1 MKPVEPVFAAGTGRR
16 RPLVTLTPLV
26 DVVFIL
32 LVFFMLATSFADER
46 RFVLTAA
53 TASPGAAPAAR
64 DVSHVLVGSADVRL
78 GGQLL
83 PLDDLVAEVALRA
96 AIPTHRVLVQPT
108 ADASLQV
115 LVDVLAALR
124 RAGVQRIDVASR

>member
-1 MKPVEPVFAAGTGRR
+1 M
-16 RPLVTLTPLV
+16 TLTPLV

-32 LVFFMLATSFADER
+32 LVFFMLATSFAHER
-46 RFVLTAA
+46 RLVLTAA
-53 TASPGAAPAAR
+53 TAPPGAAAAVR
-64 DVSHVLVGSADVRL
+64 DVSHVLVGSAAVRL
-78 GGQLL
+78 GGQPL
-83 PLDDLVAEVALRA
+83 PLDELVAEVARRA
-96 AIPTHRVLVQPT
+96 ATPSHRVLVQPT